1 MSETV
6 DEFMQKPVKTYH
18 CGKDAQRVK
27 KTLTQ
32 AFVASSE
39 NKATEEKASFEK
51 IIDAVMKTKEGRST
65 LKALADLGYT
75 YAFERGKFGGFC
87 NSIEKKIV
95 INPAL
100 SFEYNV
106 QTAVHEGRH
115 AIQASLKSENVPL
128 SCIMQTASY
137 LRYSRAIEADASA
150 HEAAFAYE
158 CKDILPEVYQE
169 AKKRNA
175 PMFKA
180 YVDEMEKSGNGRK
193 AMQASFAAWYEYDY
207 YRDFYDN
214 DHKNM
219 IKAVC
224 DWGKK
229 HKYGDFFREEY
240 SGSDALKLCV
250 YRGKPYM
257 TEEFLNTGKAFSIS
271 QKDKK
276 DIAKMIKDYVKAVP
290 EAKMDMSVLK
300 MRERT
305 ASGEL
310 LPVQNDTAKIALAA
324 KLKAQ
329 GR

>member
-6 DEFMQKPVKTYH
+6 NEFMQKPVKTYH
-18 CGKDAQRVK
+18 CGKDAQRMK

-39 NKATEEKASFEK
+39 KKAAKEKASFEK
-51 IIDAVMKTKEGRST
+51 IIDAVMKTKEGRNT
-65 LKALADLGYT
+65 LKALADFGYT
-75 YAFERGKFGGFC
+75 YVFETGNFGGLC
-87 NSIEKKIV
+87 NSAEKKII
-95 INPAL
+95 INPAMP
-100 SFEYNV
+100 FEYNI
-106 QTAVHEGRH
+106 QTLVHEGRH
-115 AIQASLKSENVPL
+115 AIQASLQSENAPYTEN
-128 SCIMQTASY
+128 MQTASY

-158 CKDILPEVYQE
+158 CKDVLPKVYQE
-169 AKKRNA
+169 AKERNA
-175 PMFKA
+175 PMFRA
-180 YVDEMEKSGNGRK
+180 YADEMEKSGNGRK

-207 YRDFYDN
+207 YRDFYDKY
-214 DHKNM
+214 HKDY

-224 DWGKK
+224 DWGKQ
-229 HKYGDFFREEY
+229 HKKGGFFREEY
-240 SGSDALKLCV
+240 SGSEALKLCV

-257 TEEFLNTGKAFSIS
+257 TEEFLNTGRAFSIS

-276 DIAKMIKDYVKAVP
+276 DICKMIKDYVKAVP

-300 MRERT
+300 MRERK